1 MASVTKSRKPA
12 AQPATPME
20 VLMYDH
26 LNALRVRNYSEYT
39 VRNRLVHIGFFIA
52 WLRKIEIGD
61 PMQVTRTVLENYQRH
76 LFQYRKRNGDPLTFR
91 SQHAYLVPIR
101 MWFRWM
107 TRDNRVPHNPASELE
122 LPRLGRSLP
131 KSILSAREVEHVLR
145 LCNTAT
151 ANGLRDR
158 AMLEVLYSTGLRRME
173 LIGLKLF
180 DLSLDRGLILVRQG
194 KGKKDRYVPIGKR
207 AIGWLERY
215 LRESRQ
221 NATSD
226 PDSMTVF
233 LTAQGETF
241 SRDHM
246 SYTIKLRINA
256 AKLGK
261 TGSCH
266 LFRHTMATLM
276 HEGGADIRY
285 IQQMLGHE
293 DIKSTQIYT
302 HVALRGLQEV
312 HAATH
317 PAEAMHYRASR
328 SSRGRDGPRGFT
340 VEAESASA
348 STVEQGPAA
357 LGSPPASTGPLPS
370 RAQL

>member
-1 MASVTKSRKPA
+1 MARSTKVRNLQASPK
-12 AQPATPME
+12 TPLDA
-20 VLMYDH
+20 LMQDH

-39 VRNRLVHIGFFIA
+39 VRNRQVHIGFFIA
-52 WLRKIEIGD
+52 WLKQIQLVD
-61 PMQVTRTVLENYQRH
+61 PMQVTRSVLEDYQRH

-91 SQHAYLVPIR
+91 SQHSYLVPIR

-131 KSILSAREVEHVLR
+131 KNILSAREVEQVLK
-145 LCNTAT
+145 LCNTST
-151 ANGLRDR
+151 PNGIRDR

-180 DLSLDRGLILVRQG
+180 DLSLDRGLVLVRQG
-194 KGKKDRYVPIGKR
+194 KGKKDRYVPIGRR

-215 LRESRQ
+215 LREVRLNSP
-221 NATSD
+221 AD
-226 PDSMTVF
+226 PDNMTVF

-246 SYTIKLRINA
+246 SYTVKLRIAA

-328 SSRGRDGPRGFT
+328 SSKGRTGTRGFV
-340 VEAESASA
+340 VEGELASA
-348 STVEQGPAA
+348 STIEQWSDKPETAPA
-357 LGSPPASTGPLPS
+357 LTGPLPPIL
-370 RAQL
+370 Q

>member
-1 MASVTKSRKPA
+1 MARLTRVRKVRPCP
-12 AQPATPME
+12 QTTLE
-20 VLMYDH
+20 LLMHEH

-39 VRNRLVHIGFFIA
+39 VRNRLVHIGFFVE
-52 WLRKIEIGD
+52 WLKNIEIVE
-61 PMQVTRTVLENYQRH
+61 PAQITRSVLESYQRH
-76 LFQYRKRNGDPLTFR
+76 LFHYRKRNGDPLSFR
-91 SQHAYLVPIR
+91 SQHAYLVPLR

-107 TRDNRVPHNPASELE
+107 TRDDRIPHNPASELE

-131 KSILSAREVEHVLR
+131 KSILSAREVERILQ
-145 LCNTAT
+145 LCDATT

-158 AMLEVLYSTGLRRME
+158 AMLEVFYSSGLRRME
-173 LIGLKLF
+173 LLGLKLY
-180 DLSLDRGLILVRQG
+180 DLALDRGLIMIRQG

-215 LRESRQ
+215 LRESRSV
-221 NATSD
+221 NAKDSD
-226 PDSMTVF
+226 EMTVF
-233 LTAQGETF
+233 LTTQGEPF
-241 SRDHM
+241 SRDHL
-246 SYTIKLRINA
+246 SYMVKERIDA

-302 HVALRGLQEV
+302 HVALRGLQQV

-317 PAEAMHYRASR
+317 PAEAKSREARDFAQYAASR
-328 SSRGRDGPRGFT
+328 GFAVT
-340 VEAESASA
+340 PEGDPPLL
-348 STVEQGPAA
+348 QQDLLPFPPPDA
-357 LGSPPASTGPLPS
+357 LKT
-370 RAQL
+370 R

>member
-1 MASVTKSRKPA
+1 MH
-12 AQPATPME
+12 E
-20 VLMYDH
+20 H
-26 LNALRVRNYSEYT
+26 LNALRVKNYSEYT
-39 VRNRLVHIGFFIA
+39 IKNRLVHIGFFVA
-52 WLRKIEIGD
+52 WLKTREIAA
-61 PMQVTRTVLENYQRH
+61 PRQITRLVLEDYQRH
-76 LFQYRKRNGDPLTFR
+76 LFQYRKRNGDPLSFR
-91 SQHAYLVPIR
+91 SQHAYLVPLR

-107 TRDNRVPHNPASELE
+107 TRDNRIPHNPASELE

-131 KSILSAREVEHVLR
+131 KNILSAREIERVLR
-145 LCNTAT
+145 LCNVAT
-151 ANGLRDR
+151 PLGLRDR
-158 AMLEVLYSTGLRRME
+158 AMLEVFYSTGLRRME
-173 LIGLKLF
+173 LIGLKLY
-180 DLSLDRGLILVRQG
+180 DLCLDRGLILVRQG

-215 LRESRQ
+215 LCESRLLP
-221 NATSD
+221 NVD
-226 PDSMTVF
+226 PDNMTVF
-233 LTAQGETF
+233 LTAQGQGF
-241 SRDHM
+241 SRDHL

-266 LFRHTMATLM
+266 LFRHSMATLM

-317 PAEAMHYRASR
+317 PAEAVYYRASR
-328 SSRGRDGPRGFT
+328 SQKGTGATRIGAPWE
-340 VEAESASA
+340 V
-348 STVEQGPAA
+348 GPAKEGETA
-357 LGSPPASTGPLPS
+357 TMGEVGFHKMGSSPDAAFQP
-370 RAQL
+370 